1 MPFVILIAGIV
12 LVVAAAR
19 DKQSDLFAL
28 MKSDFTGKGSFMP
41 WIASLLL
48 IGGLGYVKPIK
59 PVTDAFILLLIIV
72 LFLSNGGF
80 FAKLNQQLG
89 ISK

>member
-12 LVVAAAR
+12 LVVASAR
-19 DKQSDLFAL
+19 NKQSDLFAL
-28 MKSDFTGKGSFMP
+28 LKNDFVGSNSFMP

-48 IGGLGYVKPIK
+48 IGGLGYVKAIK

-89 ISK
+89 IK